1 MPLKQT
7 FPCCASRAAFA
18 AVVWLCWQG
27 PVAQNTAYADQ
38 AAWAD
43 KTATPDAR
51 AASLVVAM
59 SQDEKM
65 QFLAS
70 NMPILMKNR
79 PADAVLGAGYV
90 PGIPRLGIPAIQE
103 TDASL
108 GVSNLMNM
116 RRNDEATALPSTLA
130 LAASWDSAIAEQAG
144 AMIGAEARAKRFNVM
159 LAGGANLT
167 RDPRGGRTFEYAGE
181 DPLLAGMTAGAEIR
195 GIQSNHIVSTVKHFA
210 LNDQESGR
218 QVYDAQIGEAA
229 ARESDLLAF
238 EIEIEQGRPGAVM
251 SAYNKV
257 NGDWSSENHWLL
269 TSVLKHDWQFPGWV
283 MSDWGNVHST
293 VQAANAGLDQQS
305 GQSLDP
311 QPFFGAPLAAAVKAG
326 AVAPARLDDMVRR
339 ILRSL
344 IAAGV
349 YDTSPSAAEP
359 IDYTAHARVA
369 QHAEER
375 GIVLLK
381 NANALLP
388 LATDTPSIAIIG
400 GQADSGVLS
409 GGGSTEVRPV
419 GGWVKISGKRPRGPF
434 SQRMYDPSPPLAA
447 LQAELPHAAI
457 QFEDGSDPTRAAS
470 LAAHARVAI
479 IFVQQYRTEG
489 ADVPTL
495 ALQDGQ
501 EALIEAVA
509 TANPRCIVVIE
520 SGGAVTMPWLSH
532 VGAVVEAWF
541 PGAAGGQ
548 AIARVISGAV
558 NPSGH
563 LPLTFPASD
572 AQLPRPVLDGLAVMQ
587 TNPAFAF
594 MSASKVPPFSVDYR
608 IEGPNVG
615 YRWYA
620 EQHLV
625 PLFPFGFG
633 QTYTQF
639 EYTAFNVSGGQ
650 TVTSRITIKNTGPR
664 AGNAVP
670 QIYALI
676 KGQSGDVPHLVGWR
690 NVALNPGESRT
701 VTIKADP
708 RLLARFEAARGQWH
722 FAAGAITL
730 FAGENV
736 NDKRLS
742 AVAVLA
748 EFHQPP

>member
-1 MPLKQT
+1 MPLKHAFQST
-7 FPCCASRAAFA
+7 ASRRVLAVLTYLSWQSVIAPTTAAA
-18 AVVWLCWQG
+18 SPDV
-27 PVAQNTAYADQ
+27 
-38 AAWAD
+38 WAD
-43 KTATPDAR
+43 KSATPDAR
-51 AASLVVAM
+51 AAALVTAM
-59 SQDEKM
+59 SQDEK
-65 QFLAS
+65 LALVAS

-90 PGIPRLGIPAIQE
+90 PGIPRLGIPAVQE

-108 GVSNLMNM
+108 GVSNPMNM

-130 LAASWDSAIAEQAG
+130 LAASWDPELAEEAG

-181 DPLLAGMTAGAEIR
+181 DPLLAGMTAGAEVR

-218 QVYDAQIGEAA
+218 QVYDAHIGEAA

-257 NGDWSSENHWLL
+257 NGDWASENHWLL
-269 TSVLKHDWQFPGWV
+269 TSVLKHDWHFPGWV

-311 QPFFGAPLAAAVKAG
+311 QPFFGAPLAAAVQST
-326 AVAPARLDDMVRR
+326 AVPPARLDDMVRR

-344 IAAGV
+344 IAVGV
-349 YDTSPSAAEP
+349 YDTPPGAAAP
-359 IDYTAHARVA
+359 IDYTAHAQVA
-369 QHAEER
+369 QRVEER

-381 NANALLP
+381 NTNALLP
-388 LATDTPSIAIIG
+388 LATDTPTIVVIG
-400 GQADSGVLS
+400 GHADSGVLS

-419 GGWVKISGKRPRGPF
+419 GGWVKIPGKRPHGPF
-434 SQRMYDPSPPLAA
+434 SPPMYDPSPPLAA

-457 QFEDGSDPTRAAS
+457 QFDDGSDPARAAS
-470 LAAHARVAI
+470 LSAHTRVAI

-509 TANPRCIVVIE
+509 AANPRCVVVIE

-541 PGAAGGQ
+541 PGEAGGQ

-563 LPLTFPASD
+563 LPLTFPASE
-572 AQLPRPVLDGLAVMQ
+572 AQLPRPVLDGLAIMQ

-594 MSASKVPPFSVDYR
+594 MSASKVPPFGVDYG
-608 IEGPNVG
+608 IEAANAG

-620 EQHLV
+620 SRHLV

-633 QTYTQF
+633 LTYTQF
-639 EYTAFNVSGGQ
+639 KYTAFNVSGGQ
-650 TVTSRITIKNTGPR
+650 TVTARITVKNTGAR

-676 KGQSGDVPHLVGWR
+676 PGQGGDVPHLVGWS
-690 NVALNPGESRT
+690 NVPLNPGESRS

-708 RLLARFEAARGQWH
+708 RLLARFDAERGKWH
-722 FAAGAITL
+722 FPSGAMTL

-736 NDKRLS
+736 NDKRLK
-742 AVAVLA
+742 APAVLT
-748 EFHQPP
+748 EFLQAP